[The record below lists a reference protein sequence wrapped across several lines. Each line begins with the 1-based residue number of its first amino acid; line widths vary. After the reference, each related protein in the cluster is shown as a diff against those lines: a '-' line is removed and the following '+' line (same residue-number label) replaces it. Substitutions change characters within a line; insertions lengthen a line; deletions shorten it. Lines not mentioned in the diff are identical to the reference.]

1 MIRSRYAATFARLER
16 RGEGAFIP
24 FLTLGDPDRAT
35 SAALIA
41 LAIEAGAD
49 ALELGLPFSDP
60 VADGPVIQAAATRA
74 LEQRMTVDDGFA
86 LVREARSR
94 APDLPIGI
102 LTYAN
107 LAWRRGVDRFMR
119 DLASAGADSILLAD
133 VPLDESAPFRAA
145 ASAAGLA
152 MVLIVPPNADD
163 RRLAAIA
170 AATEAYTYVTTR
182 SGVTG
187 LHGEPDPAV
196 ARTIERLKAAGSPP
210 PVLGFGIAT
219 PSHAREGLAAGAA
232 GVIAGS
238 AVVRRIEQ
246 HRADPP
252 KLFAELRDYLHSM
265 KAATRRSL
273 PETSSCRSN

>member
-1 MIRSRYAATFARLER
+1 MTASRYAAMFGRLER
-16 RGEGAFIP
+16 RAEGAFIP

-35 SAALIA
+35 SAKLVA
-41 LAIEAGAD
+41 LAIDAGAD

-74 LEQRMTVDDGFA
+74 LEQGTTVDDGFA
-86 LVREARSR
+86 LVREARTR

-107 LAWRRGVDRFMR
+107 LAWRRGVDSFMR
-119 DLASAGADSILLAD
+119 DLAAAGADSILLAD
-133 VPLDESAPFRAA
+133 VPLEESAPFHAA

-170 AATEAYTYVTTR
+170 AATAGYTYVTTR

-187 LHGEPDPAV
+187 LHGEPDPTLG
-196 ARTIERLKAAGSPP
+196 RTLARLKTAGAPP
-210 PVLGFGIAT
+210 AVLGFGITT
-219 PSHAREGLAAGAA
+219 PAHARDGLAAGAA

-238 AVVRRIEQ
+238 AVVRRIAD
-246 HRADPP
+246 HRADPAR
-252 KLFAELRDYLHSM
+252 LFAELREYLASM
-265 KAATRRSL
+265 KSATRRVAQ
-273 PETSSCRSN
+273 PA